1 MKAEG
6 GHGRILKR
14 QGRLQDLNKDENLR
28 AWRQEDKGRNMRQ
41 ADSGPYRTRQECA
54 EIIKHILF

>member
-6 GHGRILKR
+6 GHKRILKK

-28 AWRQEDKGRNMRQ
+28 AWR
-41 ADSGPYRTRQECA
+41 
-54 EIIKHILF
+54 